1 MAETDDIQQIQQY
14 QIEAV
19 IGHGAMGVVYKA
31 HDPHIRRSV
40 AIKTIRQELLGA
52 GGSKLLE
59 RFKIEAQAAGR
70 LIHPKIV
77 AVYEAGED
85 RGIPYIVM
93 EYAPGKTLKELLDG
107 GVQFDLQQVTNIML
121 QLLDALDY
129 SHRHEVV
136 HRDIK
141 PANIMVDDG
150 NIKIAD
156 FGIAKVEVSNLTLV
170 GDLMGTPNYMSPEQW
185 AGGQITRLTDIFSA
199 GVILYQLLTG
209 EQPFSGGTYT
219 AIRHRTL
226 NVEPPPPSKINSS
239 VPSSF
244 DAITKKALAKEP
256 RHRYQGAMDFLD
268 ALRRAYDSATQPDD
282 TVIGPLAS
290 APRSRKAF
298 TAATL
303 VIAVGVAAAAALWLS
318 PSPGRD
324 SGQVNIVSVP
334 EGAVVTLADGR
345 FLGITPAR
353 IELLAGAYQIVLK
366 KDGYHDLQ
374 ASVEVDAQADI
385 PVELRLNRIE

>member
-1 MAETDDIQQIQQY
+1 
-14 QIEAV
+14 
-19 IGHGAMGVVYKA
+19 
-31 HDPHIRRSV
+31 
-40 AIKTIRQELLGA
+40 
-52 GGSKLLE
+52 
-59 RFKIEAQAAGR
+59 
-70 LIHPKIV
+70 
-77 AVYEAGED
+77 
-85 RGIPYIVM
+85 
-93 EYAPGKTLKELLDG
+93 
-107 GVQFDLQQVTNIML
+107 
-121 QLLDALDY
+121 
-129 SHRHEVV
+129 
-136 HRDIK
+136 
-141 PANIMVDDG
+141 
-150 NIKIAD
+150 
-156 FGIAKVEVSNLTLV
+156 
-170 GDLMGTPNYMSPEQW
+170 
-185 AGGQITRLTDIFSA
+185 
-199 GVILYQLLTG
+199 
-209 EQPFSGGTYT
+209 
-219 AIRHRTL
+219 
-226 NVEPPPPSKINSS
+226 
-239 VPSSF
+239 
-244 DAITKKALAKEP
+244 
-256 RHRYQGAMDFLD
+256 MDFLD
-268 ALRRAYDSATQPDD
+268 ALRRAYDSATRPDD